1 MKKSEFVVEE
11 WSQMSRNQRF
21 LHGFRGWFP
30 GAAALLAMSLC
41 AGTPCFAE
49 ENPVVPVKAK
59 MREQYVSLSPEKR
72 ARTGVAMFRELVD
85 SNGRIHQRKFLNAE
99 GKPCFDHN
107 GVAGYEI
114 EYNEQGLRIRTAYL
128 GLDGKSLILSR
139 EGVAETRSRYDSR
152 GCPVQCLFFGVD
164 GQPCYDAVQG
174 AAGWIADYDDRRQ
187 QIRLAYVDKDGKS
200 LLMTREGVADY
211 RNSYDEKGR
220 LVRKAFFDT
229 AGRPCLAINGVA
241 GWKVDYN
248 ERGQQVRVANLA
260 PDGKSLMMSR
270 EGIAVIQN
278 TFDSRGYL
286 VRCRF
291 FGVDFVGPILVVG
304 VDGDELPTW
313 IQRPWGCYC
322 MVW

>member
-1 MKKSEFVVEE
+1 
-11 WSQMSRNQRF
+11 MSRTQRF
-21 LHGFRGWFP
+21 SHGCRGWFS

-59 MREQYVSLSPEKR
+59 MREQYVSLSPENR

-241 GWKVDYN
+241 GWTVEYD
-248 ERGQQVRVANLA
+248 GTTA
-260 PDGKSLMMSR
+260 PSGPPISVSTASLR
-270 EGIAVIQN
+270 
-278 TFDSRGYL
+278 L
-286 VRCRF
+286 
-291 FGVDFVGPILVVG
+291 
-304 VDGDELPTW
+304 
-313 IQRPWGCYC
+313 
-322 MVW
+322 